1 MTKAELDIAAEE
13 ERKKEEAEARLK
25 SDNVGR
31 RGLKAMY
38 GGTELVMKIDRG
50 GAEEDLEKEEW
61 MNKPEEEMNE
71 EEKIK
76 YTEFLQ
82 LLKASQD
89 NKTRRWLSELDKRRK
104 EIQDE
109 KIEFEEAM
117 LELYKK
123 RLFYEARIYEQELY
137 IVRMIIML
145 HEKRETHIDKIKFR
159 KEREEILFKLEDKQ
173 TYLLNSEDY
182 VTEQEQIIRSDTSIQ
197 VHEQNVKALARKEQF
212 TVREVLDFVVKGFSR
227 ARVQVSQE
235 KRDHMMKDIVEND
248 PFGQLDKD
256 RVNAAIKIE
265 EEDEKYILERDC
277 PTDIT

>member
-1 MTKAELDIAAEE
+1 
-13 ERKKEEAEARLK
+13 
-25 SDNVGR
+25 
-31 RGLKAMY
+31 
-38 GGTELVMKIDRG
+38 
-50 GAEEDLEKEEW
+50 
-61 MNKPEEEMNE
+61 
-71 EEKIK
+71 
-76 YTEFLQ
+76 
-82 LLKASQD
+82 
-89 NKTRRWLSELDKRRK
+89 
-104 EIQDE
+104 
-109 KIEFEEAM
+109 M

-235 KRDHMMKDIVEND
+235 RRDHLMKDIVEND

-256 RVNAAIKIE
+256 RINTGIKLE
-265 EEDEKYILERDC
+265 EEDEKYVLERDC
-277 PTDIT
+277 PTDITQAEFAKYMPERTIRIQLEKTRDINNKRLNQLKDHLNYLRTDLNTL